1 MAKKKFN
8 SKLYHIEKLVYEK
21 NVGYYYEEDPDGYL
35 FSNFLYP
42 TKIKPEDLPDWYVF
56 GRYYKRWG
64 FLSAKGVK
72 GIFYKPNLWMNHL
85 LKNDLLFISY
95 EYEKINETDVLN
107 YDYNTFDYLISGNVI
122 LEFLNAL
129 RIYSPNVSIEN
140 TKELLKLK
148 VKTLK
153 EKHPHE
159 FEDWDFDVD
168 EYFSYPYQ
176 KIEYRSN

>member
-8 SKLYHIEKLVYEK
+8 SKIYHIEKLVYEK
-21 NVGYYYEEDPDGYL
+21 NVGHHYEENPDGYL
-35 FSNFLYP
+35 FSNFLYL

-72 GIFYKPNLWMNHL
+72 GIFYKPNLWINHF
-85 LKNDLLFISY
+85 LKDDLLFISY
-95 EYEKINETDVLN
+95 SYEKINEADVLN
-107 YDYNTFDYLISGNVI
+107 YDHKTFDYLISGNEI

-159 FEDWDFDVD
+159 FGDWDFDVD
-168 EYFSYPYQ
+168 KYFSCPYQ
-176 KIEYRSN
+176 RIEYKRN